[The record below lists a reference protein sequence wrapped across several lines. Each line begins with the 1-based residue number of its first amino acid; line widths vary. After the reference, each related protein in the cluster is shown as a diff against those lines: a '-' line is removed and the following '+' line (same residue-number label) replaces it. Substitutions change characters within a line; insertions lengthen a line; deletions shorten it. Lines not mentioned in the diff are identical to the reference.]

1 MDANLRPLTLGEILD
16 RTAQLYRSNFLL
28 FAGIFSFYAGVALVF
43 NLVQLG
49 LGQLIEIRHLVHL
62 KWLTY
67 VTGGVE
73 LIALLLLVGASIAA
87 TSRAVAAVHLGEPI
101 TIRGAYASTLPRL
114 GRYLWLSGITSFLAW
129 WPIFVLYVG
138 LIAAFFHYRGN
149 LATAGNHTA
158 VAASPAQQQAVMV
171 MGILF
176 LVFGLLGLPAFVY
189 SIWMSLRYSL
199 AVPACVV
206 EDLKARPA
214 IRRAIE
220 LSKGARWRIFV
231 LLLLIGAIKLGIGGI
246 TQSFLFVAIFKHHG
260 QIPIGMNVLSQFIS
274 FCTTTFLGPIGAAG
288 LTLFYFD
295 QRVRKEG
302 FDIEWMMQAAG
313 FETAAGL
320 KPAAAEPLRAVLDA
334 SVPAGGA
341 SAEPV
346 HE

>member
-1 MDANLRPLTLGEILD
+1 MDANLRPMTLGEILD

-28 FAGIFSFYAGVALVF
+28 FAGIFTFYAGVSLVF
-43 NLVQLG
+43 SLAQLG
-49 LGQLIEIRHLVHL
+49 LGHLIQTGHLVHF

-67 VTGGVE
+67 ATGGVE
-73 LIALLLLVGASIAA
+73 FILLLLLVGASIAA
-87 TSRAVAAVHLGEPI
+87 ISRAVAAVHLGEPI

-114 GRYLWLSGITSFLAW
+114 GRYLWLSAITSFLAW

-138 LIAAFFHYRGN
+138 MIAVFFHYRGI

-158 VAASPAQQQAVMV
+158 AAASAAQAQSTMM
-171 MGILF
+171 MGIFF
-176 LVFGLLGLPAFVY
+176 LVFGLLGIPAVVY
-189 SIWMSLRYSL
+189 GFWMAFRYSL
-199 AVPACVV
+199 AVPASVV
-206 EDLKARPA
+206 ENLKARPA

-231 LLLLIGAIKLGIGGI
+231 LLLLVGIIKLGIGGI
-246 TQSFLFVAIFKHHG
+246 TQSFMFVALFKHQG
-260 QIPIGMNVLSQFIS
+260 QIPIGMSVLSQFIS

-313 FETAAGL
+313 LE
-320 KPAAAEPLRAVLDA
+320 PAAADSLRAVLDT

-341 SAEPV
+341 AAEPV

>member
-1 MDANLRPLTLGEILD
+1 MDANLRPMTLGEILD

-28 FAGIFSFYAGVALVF
+28 FAGIFIFYAGVSLVF
-43 NLVQLG
+43 NLAQLG
-49 LGQLIEIRHLVHL
+49 LGRLIETRHLVHL

-67 VTGGVE
+67 ATSGIE
-73 LIALLLLVGASIAA
+73 IILLLLLVGASIAA
-87 TSRAVAAVHLGEPI
+87 ISRAVASVHLGEPI

-114 GRYLWLSGITSFLAW
+114 GRYLWLSAITSFLAW

-138 LIAAFFHYRGN
+138 MIAVFFHYRGI

-158 VAASPAQQQAVMV
+158 AAASAAQAQSTMM
-171 MGILF
+171 MGIFF
-176 LVFGLLGLPAFVY
+176 LVFGLLGIPAVVY
-189 SIWMSLRYSL
+189 GFWMAFRYSL
-199 AVPACVV
+199 AVPASVV
-206 EDLKARPA
+206 ENLKARPA

-231 LLLLIGAIKLGIGGI
+231 LLLLVGIIKLGIGGI
-246 TQSFLFVAIFKHHG
+246 TQSFMFVALFKHQG
-260 QIPIGMNVLSQFIS
+260 QIPIGMSVLSQFIS

-313 FETAAGL
+313 LE
-320 KPAAAEPLRAVLDA
+320 PAAADSLRAVLDT

-341 SAEPV
+341 AAEPV